1 MRKLTIISVL
11 FLLLINVIALTGIA
25 YNRSGKPLT
34 SIELTERELPVRYS
48 YSKSNENSGLS
59 LVLAWQTLGSYG
71 DRAYQFT
78 HYDSPSWLNNK
89 KLTALGFDME
99 KINRTT
105 KRDSS
110 SVYNKTRVAT
120 LVLEYQGESYRKALE
135 QAAAR
140 VAALK
145 KKVAKDPADVKLSN
159 RLRLQEKELARD
171 KISESRL
178 FVIDAG
184 LDTQA
189 LMKKYPDQSKYLFMQ
204 GKIGLSWDQGII
216 VGRIRGLL
224 IGDVHVP
231 LPLSNQLSSLSAGDR
246 YDRYGKKP
254 VPPRYQVQLKIGKRF
269 EPWLT
274 SVTPLKQ

>member
-11 FLLLINVIALTGIA
+11 FLLLINVIALAGIA
-25 YNRSGKPLT
+25 YNRSGTPLS

-48 YSKSNENSGLS
+48 YSENSENSGLS
-59 LVLAWQTLGSYG
+59 LILAWQTLDTYG
-71 DRAYQFT
+71 DRAYQFRR
-78 HYDSPSWLNNK
+78 YGSPAWLDHK
-89 KLTALGFDME
+89 KVPALGFDMQKLSRDTE
-99 KINRTT
+99 PGSIN
-105 KRDSS
+105 
-110 SVYNKTRVAT
+110 VYNKTRVAT

-135 QAAAR
+135 LAEDR

-145 KKVAKDPADVKLSN
+145 KNVAKDSADVELSN

-189 LMKKYPDQSKYLFMQ
+189 LMKKYPDRSKYLFMQ
-204 GKIGLSWDQGII
+204 GKIGLSWNNGVI
-216 VGRIRGLL
+216 VGGIRGLL

-231 LPLSNQLSSLSAGDR
+231 LPLSTRLSGLSTGSR
-246 YDRYGKKP
+246 YYHYDKNP
-254 VPPRYQVQLKIGKRF
+254 VPPRYRVRLNIGKRF
-269 EPWLT
+269 EPWVI
-274 SVTPLKQ
+274 SVASMKQ

>member
-11 FLLLINVIALTGIA
+11 FLLLINIIALAGIV
-25 YNRSGKPLT
+25 YNRSGTPLT

-59 LVLAWQTLGSYG
+59 LALAWQTLDTYG
-71 DRAYQFT
+71 DRGYQFT
-78 HYDSPSWLNNK
+78 HYGSPSWLDDK

-99 KINRTT
+99 KINRNT
-105 KRDSS
+105 KRDSG

-120 LVLEYQGESYRKALE
+120 LVLEYQGASYRKALE
-135 QAAAR
+135 LAEDR
-140 VAALK
+140 VIALK
-145 KKVAKDPADVKLSN
+145 KNVVKDPADAQLSN
-159 RLRLQEKELARD
+159 RLKRRENELARD
-171 KISESRL
+171 KISGTRL

-204 GKIGLSWDQGII
+204 GKIGLFWDQGTI

-231 LPLSNQLSSLSAGDR
+231 LPLSTQLSGLSTGAR
-246 YDRYGKKP
+246 YDRYDKTP
-254 VPPRYQVQLKIGKRF
+254 VPPGYRVRLNIGKRF
-269 EPWLT
+269 EPWVV
-274 SVTPLKQ
+274 SVAPMKE